1 MPIDHQTRPA
11 RRSVDRLVLPFVMVV
26 LFVVAMIASAV
37 QGQPT
42 FRPAEPIP
50 AGTAEPLP
58 TASPGGTGLPEPMEG
73 EPTNAAVAQIL
84 TVILMVLVAA
94 GIIVLLVI
102 VAKALLRAWRDRPL
116 RRRDAAVVAPEVEQF
131 ESPPTA
137 DIAVGVM
144 RRGIAGALAT
154 IDERVRATDA
164 IIAAWIGL
172 EESAADAGVTRAASE
187 TPGEFAVRIV
197 TLRPGVADEAE
208 ALLRLYESVRFGTR
222 VADEDD
228 RSSARRALRRIEE
241 VWR

>member
-11 RRSVDRLVLPFVMVV
+11 RRSVDRLALPVIVV
-26 LFVVAMIASAV
+26 ALFVVAMIASAS

-50 AGTAEPLP
+50 AGTSEPLP
-58 TASPGGTGLPEPMEG
+58 TASPGGTGLPEPTES
-73 EPTNAAVAQIL
+73 EPTNAVVAQIL

-94 GIIVLLVI
+94 GIIVLLAI
-102 VAKALLRAWRDRPL
+102 VARALLRAWRDRPL
-116 RRRDAAVVAPEVEQF
+116 KRRGAAVVAPEVEQF

-137 DIAVGVM
+137 DIPVGVM

-154 IDERVRATDA
+154 IDQRARATDA

-187 TPGEFAVRIV
+187 TPGEFAVRII
-197 TLRPGVADEAE
+197 TLRPGVADEAV